1 MRQSLILATLAATA
15 ACGTRDAAD
24 GTTTGATTASTGTS
38 AATTTSAAPFAA
50 AGSASG
56 FAVPE
61 AVRYDADLDVFFV
74 SNIDGNPSQ
83 KDGKGRIAILKAGD
97 TTAAPTVLAEGGK
110 NGVTLNAPKGLAIVG
125 DTLWVADIDVVR
137 AFDKRTGKLLRT
149 VTPRPAASFLND
161 VAVGGDGAIYVTDTG
176 IRFAADGNMSAGL
189 PNRVYRVRGDSMTV
203 ALESKALGGPNGITW
218 DASKNRFLLAPF
230 ADKAIS
236 AWTPGD
242 TVLVKVAEGPGG
254 YDGIELLADGRAL
267 VSSWTDSS
275 VHVLRPDGTMQPVV
289 RGVAAPA
296 DIGVDTKRNV
306 LAVPRFNDGKV
317 EFFRI
322 Q

>member
-1 MRQSLILATLAATA
+1 MRKLLFISVAATTA
-15 ACGTRDAAD
+15 ACGPRDGTD
-24 GTTTGATTASTGTS
+24 GTTSGATTASTGTT
-38 AATTTSAAPFAA
+38 AATATSTAPFAA

-61 AVRYDADLDVFFV
+61 AARYDADLDVFFV

-83 KDGKGRIAILKAGD
+83 KDGKGRIVVVTAGD

-137 AFDKRTGKLLRT
+137 AFDKRTGAPIRT
-149 VTPRPAASFLND
+149 VSTRPTAAFLND
-161 VAVGGDGAIYVTDTG
+161 VAVGGDGAVYVTDTG
-176 IRFAADGNMSAGL
+176 IRFAPDGTMTSGL
-189 PNRVYRVRGDSMTV
+189 PNRVYRVQGNGSQV
-203 ALESKALGGPNGITW
+203 VLENKALGGPNGIAW
-218 DASKNRFLLAPF
+218 DASKNRFLIVSF
-230 ADKAIS
+230 ADKAIN

-242 TVLVKVAEGPGG
+242 TTIVKIAEGPGG
-254 YDGIELLADGRAL
+254 YDGIEVLADGRAL

-275 VHVLRPDGTMQPVV
+275 VHAVHADGSVHPVV

-296 DIGVDTKRNV
+296 DIGVDTKRNI

-317 EFFRI
+317 EFFKIR
-322 Q
+322 